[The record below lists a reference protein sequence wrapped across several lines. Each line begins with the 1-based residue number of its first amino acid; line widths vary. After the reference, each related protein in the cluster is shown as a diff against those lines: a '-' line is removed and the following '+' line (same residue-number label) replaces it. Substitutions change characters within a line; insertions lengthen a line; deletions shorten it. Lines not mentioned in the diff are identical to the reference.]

1 MIQKGNT
8 KEMKNKKNNR
18 GQHKMI
24 KALRSYLNENKEFFA
39 MAGAIVI
46 HDEQSADYMAR
57 FVR

>member
-1 MIQKGNT
+1 
-8 KEMKNKKNNR
+8 MKNKKNNR
-18 GQHKMI
+18 GQHKMV

-46 HDEQSADYMAR
+46 HDERSADYLAR